1 MVVMVGSFRTG
12 PGMLELMRTMVVKGG
27 GTFAVGWDDKYISP
41 AGGVK
46 DDDDDDN
53 NDDNDNDDDDND
65 DDDHENDPDRRPG
78 RGDGRNRSP
87 PRSSSGE
94 VVVVVD
100 PEGKRSRW
108 EEKELKE
115 LHQGGR
121 VPVRVYTWVMASV
134 LGGRRRVTHDDESF
148 AWMAST

>member
-1 MVVMVGSFRTG
+1 MVLLS
-12 PGMLELMRTMVVKGG
+12 
-27 GTFAVGWDDKYISP
+27 DDKANRERAIREGISALSCREYAASRGEALGDLLLP
-41 AGGVK
+41 LPR
-46 DDDDDDN
+46 D
-53 NDDNDNDDDDND
+53 DDNDNDDDDDDDD
-65 DDDHENDPDRRPG
+65 DDDHENAPDRPPG
-78 RGDGRNRSP
+78 RGDGRN
-87 PRSSSGE
+87 RSSSGE